1 MKACCEFGHSDFDA
15 SNDVIEKIRN
25 KLLYLIE
32 EENYDT
38 FYLGNKGL
46 FDYFIAK
53 ELYEIKKIY
62 PHINRVLVLAYLNQK
77 VTNNEKEYRDKMFDE
92 ILFPPL
98 EKVPL
103 RFAYSKRNQ
112 WIINN
117 SDYIIFFVDYSWGKS
132 MKMLEYANRKHKEYI
147 NYGKKTP

>member
-1 MKACCEFGHSDFDA
+1 MKICCEFGHSDFDA
-15 SNDVIEKIRN
+15 GDDVLIEIRN

-53 ELYEIKKIY
+53 ELYELKRIY

-77 VTNNEKEYRDKMFDE
+77 VSEYEREYRKKMFDE
-92 ILFPPL
+92 IIFPPL

-103 RFAYSKRNQ
+103 RYAYSKRNK
-112 WIINN
+112 WIIDN
-117 SDYIIFFVDYSWGKS
+117 SDYAIFFVDYSWGKS
-132 MKMLEYANRKHKEYI
+132 MKMLEYAHKKHKKYV